1 MKSTRTSRQI
11 PPHSVL
17 LALVIAAGA
26 AGCAASLAGSDKET
40 KPADLEAL
48 KSVGGKANGLVV
60 WTSSRAGT
68 PHLFTMK
75 TDGSEERQLT
85 KGDFTDWNPRFSPDG
100 RKILFSRSQDEG
112 FVRESEG
119 SAPGTWDLY
128 TINVDGTEISKVVED
143 ATWGSWFGADEI
155 VFMRGTRI
163 MRTKL
168 GGEDEAK
175 IMDLSRYPIFEGA
188 IVQRPELSHDGHFV
202 ALTLAGNRRQ
212 TGIWNIKKKTWMQ
225 MGQGTQI
232 AWAPDGASVYWID
245 ASGKEMNR
253 VVHEPVVAGTPA
265 DDRDPDKLLLVD
277 LGGKRSRE
285 RFPRLSN
292 DGKWLVFGA
301 AIKDLEN
308 DLEDYE
314 LYLFELGS
322 SPTSATRLTFHSAN
336 DRWPDLFVGEPG
348 KAAASEA
355 AEDKGGGESGEAKQ
369 PEKDAHVDAAK
380 AAPAPAETETDQTEK
395 KEEPAAE
402 SEASDEAAPPT
413 AGAAKP
419 KAKVKSK
426 GKKKRR

>member
-1 MKSTRTSRQI
+1 M

-17 LALVIAAGA
+17 LALVLAS
-26 AGCAASLAGSDKET
+26 GCAASLAGSEKET
-40 KPADLEAL
+40 RPADLEAL
-48 KSVGGKANGLVV
+48 KAVGGRANGLVV

-75 TDGSEERQLT
+75 TDGSEARQVT

-112 FVRESEG
+112 FVREAEG
-119 SAPGTWDLY
+119 SAPSTWDLY

-188 IVQRPELSHDGHFV
+188 IVERPELSHDGHFV

-212 TGIWNIKKKTWMQ
+212 TGIWNIRQKTWTQ

-245 ASGKEMNR
+245 GSDGKEMNR
-253 VVHEPVVAGTPA
+253 VVREPVVAGTPA

-301 AIKDLEN
+301 AINSLEN

-314 LYLFELGS
+314 LYLWEVGS
-322 SPTSATRLTFHSAN
+322 SATTATRLTFHSAN

-348 KAAASEA
+348 KAAAPEA
-355 AEDKGGGESGEAKQ
+355 VEDKSSGEDDEAKQ
-369 PEKDAHVDAAK
+369 TEHVDATK
-380 AAPAPAETETDQTEK
+380 AASAPAETDQTEK

-402 SEASDEAAPPT
+402 SEASDDAAP
-413 AGAAKP
+413 AGAAKA
-419 KAKVKSK
+419 KAKSK

>member
-1 MKSTRTSRQI
+1 M

-17 LALVIAAGA
+17 LALVLAS
-26 AGCAASLAGSDKET
+26 GCAASLAGNEKET
-40 KPADLEAL
+40 RPADLEAL
-48 KSVGGKANGLVV
+48 KAVGGKANGLVV

-75 TDGSEERQLT
+75 TDGSDTRQLT
-85 KGDFTDWNPRFSPDG
+85 KGDATDWNPRFSPDG
-100 RKILFSRSQDEG
+100 RKILFSRSQEEG
-112 FVRESEG
+112 FVRESQG
-119 SAPGTWDLY
+119 SDPGTWDLY

-163 MRTKL
+163 MRTKV

-175 IMDLSRYPIFEGA
+175 IMDLSRYPIFDGA
-188 IVQRPELSHDGHFV
+188 IVERPELSHDGHFV

-212 TGIWNIKKKTWMQ
+212 AGIWNIKKKTWTQ

-245 ASGKEMNR
+245 VSGKEMNR
-253 VVHEPVVAGTPA
+253 VVREPVVAGMPA
-265 DDRDPDKLLLVD
+265 DERDPEKLLLVD

-301 AIKDLEN
+301 AIKSLEN

-314 LYLFELGS
+314 LYLWEVGS
-322 SPTSATRLTFHSAN
+322 PATSATRLTFHSAN

-348 KAAASEA
+348 KAAAPEA
-355 AEDKGGGESGEAKQ
+355 AGDKGGEAKQ
-369 PEKDAHVDAAK
+369 PEEEAHVDGAK
-380 AAPAPAETETDQTEK
+380 AAPAAETDETEK

-402 SEASDEAAPPT
+402 SEASDEAAPAA
-413 AGAAKP
+413 AGAGKP
-419 KAKVKSK
+419 KAKVK

>member
-1 MKSTRTSRQI
+1 M

-17 LALVIAAGA
+17 LALVLAS
-26 AGCAASLAGSDKET
+26 GCAASLAGSEKET
-40 KPADLEAL
+40 RPADLEAL
-48 KSVGGKANGLVV
+48 KAVGGKANGLVV

-75 TDGSEERQLT
+75 TDGSEARQVT

-112 FVRESEG
+112 FVREAEG
-119 SAPGTWDLY
+119 SAPSTWDLY

-188 IVQRPELSHDGHFV
+188 IVERPELSHDGHFV

-212 TGIWNIKKKTWMQ
+212 TGIWNIRQKTWTQ

-245 ASGKEMNR
+245 GSDGKEMNR
-253 VVHEPVVAGTPA
+253 VVREPVVAGTPA

-301 AIKDLEN
+301 AINSLEN

-314 LYLFELGS
+314 LYLWEVGS
-322 SPTSATRLTFHSAN
+322 SATTATRLTFHSAN

-348 KAAASEA
+348 KATAPE
-355 AEDKGGGESGEAKQ
+355 AEDKDKGAEVKQ
-369 PEKDAHVDAAK
+369 PEEVDAAK
-380 AAPAPAETETDQTEK
+380 AAPAPAATETETADK

-402 SEASDEAAPPT
+402 SEASDEAAP
-413 AGAAKP
+413 AAASAAKP
-419 KAKVKSK
+419 KAKAK